1 MIQFWMHYRKKYN
14 LKRILDVLVDSIIP
28 IGLFPEPVEQL
39 GPNIIDSVYLIRG
52 RSQQF
57 TSY

>member
-1 MIQFWMHYRKKYN
+1 MHSRKKYN

-28 IGLFPEPVEQL
+28 MGLFPEPVEQL